1 MQNISVRFAKH
12 GGELKPLTVQDG
24 AKYFEFR
31 KEVAEGEIIEL
42 YITRIENENDATAGQ
57 IAKIH
62 AMIRDLAR
70 ETGNTFDEM
79 KVTVKEKAGLINP
92 ASKECMSFAK
102 CNKKELSDAIQT
114 CIEIGNFIGYYF

>member
-42 YITRIENENDATAGQ
+42 YITRIENEDDATAGQ